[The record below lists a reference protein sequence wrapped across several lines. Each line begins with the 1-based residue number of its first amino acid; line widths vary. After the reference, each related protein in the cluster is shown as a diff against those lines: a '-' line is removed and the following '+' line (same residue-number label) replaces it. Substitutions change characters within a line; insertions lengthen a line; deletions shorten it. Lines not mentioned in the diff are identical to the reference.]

1 MKREFIEGN
10 KLKERY
16 KDIISLL
23 IIMILSFT
31 IIVFFRL
38 AVVNGH
44 SMDKTL
50 FDGQHLILFKQAY
63 LFDEPEYGDIIVA
76 EPTNLNGE
84 YIIKRVIGT
93 PGDYLEIKDNVVYIN
108 GGALDEPYLPE
119 EMVTDD
125 LSVEIPEGKLFV
137 MGDNRNVSGD
147 SRVSLIGLIDIK
159 SELKGKIIVQ
169 FPF

>member
-1 MKREFIEGN
+1 MK
-10 KLKERY
+10 KENFEKNTIKEKY
-16 KDIISLL
+16 KDIISLI

-31 IIVFFRL
+31 IIFFFRL
-38 AVVNGH
+38 AIVNGH

-50 FDGQHLILFKQAY
+50 YDGQHLILSKKAY
-63 LFDEPEYGDIIVA
+63 LFTEPEYGDIIVA
-76 EPTNLNGE
+76 EPKSLNGE

-108 GGALDEPYLPE
+108 GGALDESYLPE
-119 EMVTDD
+119 PMVTED
-125 LSVEIPEGKLFV
+125 LAIEIPEGKLFV

-147 SRVSLIGLIDIK
+147 SRVPLIGLIDIK
-159 SELKGKIIVQ
+159 TELKGKIILQ